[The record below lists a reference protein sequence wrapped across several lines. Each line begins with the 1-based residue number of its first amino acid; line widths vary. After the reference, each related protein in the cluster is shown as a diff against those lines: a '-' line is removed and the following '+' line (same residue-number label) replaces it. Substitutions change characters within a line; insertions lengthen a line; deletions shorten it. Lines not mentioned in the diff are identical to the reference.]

1 MIAVR
6 LTCEAIWQAKV
17 ADMLKVITNRTG
29 NVVTLRI
36 QGRIVRGET
45 DRLRTAVVSH
55 PDASVI
61 VLDLARVHTVDA
73 GGLGLMLEL
82 REYAE
87 SRGVEFKLTNVTELV
102 RRIIELT
109 RLDSVFDV
117 TYASE
122 SAARSSFVRFGS
134 QMHSSCCRYART

>member
-1 MIAVR
+1 
-6 LTCEAIWQAKV
+6 
-17 ADMLKVITNRTG
+17 MLKVISNRTG
-29 NVVTLRI
+29 NVVALSI

-45 DRLRTAVVSH
+45 DRLRTAVVSQ

-73 GGLGLMLEL
+73 GGLSLMLEL

-87 SRGVEFKLTNVTELV
+87 SRGVEFKLRNVTNLV
-102 RRIIELT
+102 RGIMELT

-122 SAARSSFVRFGS
+122 SAARSSFVRFGP
-134 QMHSSCCRYART
+134 QIQNSCCAYARR